1 MNRPRQVRVK
11 RAYDSSARKVA
22 SEATQRR
29 ILEVS
34 RRLFSRGGIDAV
46 TIAGIAAQA
55 DVAPSTVYALFGSKA
70 GILRALM
77 LRAMF
82 NADYDAIVRRL
93 REVQDP
99 VQQLRLT
106 ASIARAIYEGES
118 KEIGLLRGA
127 SAFSPEL
134 KKLER
139 EFEDRRFDLQLERLT
154 ALFGRGLNRPGINLQ
169 EARDV
174 MWTLTSRDTF
184 RMLVTERRWTAERY
198 EAWLGQTLV
207 EALAKP

>member
-1 MNRPRQVRVK
+1 MNKPRQVRVK
-11 RAYDSSARKVA
+11 RAYDSSARKVGSA
-22 SEATQRR
+22 ATQRR

-34 RRLFSRGGIDAV
+34 RRLFSRAGIDAV
-46 TIAGIAAQA
+46 TIAEIAGRA

-82 NADYDAIVRRL
+82 NADYDAMVRRL

-99 VQQLRLT
+99 VRQLRLT
-106 ASIARAIYEGES
+106 AGIARAIYEGES

>member
-1 MNRPRQVRVK
+1 M
-11 RAYDSSARKVA
+11 
-22 SEATQRR
+22 
-29 ILEVS
+29 
-34 RRLFSRGGIDAV
+34 
-46 TIAGIAAQA
+46 
-55 DVAPSTVYALFGSKA
+55 
-70 GILRALM
+70 
-77 LRAMF
+77 
-82 NADYDAIVRRL
+82 VRRL

-99 VQQLRLT
+99 IQQLRLT
-106 ASIARAIYEGES
+106 AGIARAIYEGES

-134 KKLER
+134 KELER

-154 ALFGRGLNRPGINLQ
+154 ALFGRGLNRTGINLQ

-174 MWTLTSRDTF
+174 MWTLTSRETF

>member
-1 MNRPRQVRVK
+1 MNKPRQVRVK
-11 RAYDSSARKVA
+11 RAYDSSARKVGSA
-22 SEATQRR
+22 ATQRR

-82 NADYDAIVRRL
+82 NADYDAMVRRL

-99 VQQLRLT
+99 VRQLRLT
-106 ASIARAIYEGES
+106 AGIARAIYEGES